1 MEKRPYLIAGVKP
14 SPRIKYENPLKQ
26 NQSDLKELHEYAHTR
41 TEAKS
46 NLLSFN
52 ERYERLFRPTSKVP
66 QNNLNE
72 SC

>member
-52 ERYERLFRPTSKVP
+52 ERHERQSRPTGKVP
-66 QNNLNE
+66 QNNLD
-72 SC
+72 